1 MLKLYV
7 VKIKMILDGC
17 AAVTLS
23 TCSSYCDGG
32 ILEQLCERHVYKDVW
47 STAASKEV
55 LESVGNGSLQLYSS
69 CFEFQAFGHFSS
81 RQ

>member
-32 ILEQLCERHVYKDVW
+32 ILE
-47 STAASKEV
+47 
-55 LESVGNGSLQLYSS
+55 
-69 CFEFQAFGHFSS
+69 
-81 RQ
+81 